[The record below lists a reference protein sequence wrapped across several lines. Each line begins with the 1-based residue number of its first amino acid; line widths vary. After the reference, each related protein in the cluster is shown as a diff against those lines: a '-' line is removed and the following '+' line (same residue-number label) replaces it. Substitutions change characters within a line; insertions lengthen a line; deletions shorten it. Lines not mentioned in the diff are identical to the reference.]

1 MYNCKSAVKNIVLKP
16 FFSEKYEAEY
26 LDRFANPF
34 PAATRGTFSPEK
46 QNVFMA
52 TTMLAVGLLSKF
64 SWVGLVTEMVDID
77 PLIISKPAKMQR
89 AFQNPAKR

>member
-1 MYNCKSAVKNIVLKP
+1 VYNCESAVKNIVLKP
-16 FFSEKYEAEY
+16 FFPEKYEAEY

-34 PAATRGTFSPEK
+34 PAATRGMFSSEK

-64 SWVGLVTEMVDID
+64 SWVRLVTEMVDID